1 MDAVDVPSTTPR
13 VVPVDLRDH
22 VVFSPAAATCVRVM
36 ATDRLALDLWCLE
49 PRQATS
55 VLQDDGRD
63 VTYTVLGG
71 RSWFVTDEGEVGLDP
86 LGALLV
92 PAGTAHGI
100 DNRAP
105 DPLIVVAVSTPP
117 GADPGAAPRP
127 VRPGPAVR
135 DDPRPGGLWRAFGRL
150 LGVRPDPDTG
160 TTPRGARP

>member
-1 MDAVDVPSTTPR
+1 MDPLDVSAAAPR

-22 VVFSPAAATCVRVM
+22 VAFSEVAATRVRVM

-49 PRQATS
+49 PQQATP
-55 VLQDDGRD
+55 VLQDEERD

-105 DPLIVVAVSTPP
+105 DPLVVVAVSAPP
-117 GADPGAAPRP
+117 GEDPGAAPRP
-127 VRPGPAVR
+127 ARPGPAVR
-135 DDPRPGGLWRAFGRL
+135 DDPEPGGLRRAFGRL
-150 LGVRPDPDTG
+150 LGVRDDPGPG
-160 TTPRGARP
+160 TRPGGARP